1 MCALIFYHTT
11 AVTVK
16 LVQDVQCATSK
27 FLVFWHWSKICNKNY
42 ATHSQDFGLQ
52 KKWKLCIL
60 QLCTPPH
67 CDHGTGEKPL
77 STPPKKQFPL
87 LNKVLQNGETCV
99 TSHEKNPPCLS
110 PSWLLLWTVCVCVW
124 MWQNSGEPWAWAL
137 ETCTCSS
144 TSVGT
149 SSAATKFNARCSKR
163 RPVMGNAEIMLRSG
177 QQSEALWKNQLW
189 DKVPKWCSRQM
200 PVLMRASQQEKTS
213 KLSTHTTPII
223 KRQKIILE
231 EQTTVAFVTWNLTQK
246 KHQYEGGSNTNMPC

>member
-1 MCALIFYHTT
+1 MGAPWGCSRSCCRGLLGSKCGANLQHDVIGLPSFMHLCFMCALIFYHTT

-27 FLVFWHWSKICNKNY
+27 FLVFWHWIKICNKNY

-99 TSHEKNPPCLS
+99 TSHENALFVTI
-110 PSWLLLWTVCVCVW
+110 LAITLDRVCVCGCGKTAANLGRGRWRRARAV
-124 MWQNSGEPWAWAL
+124 GPPW
-137 ETCTCSS
+137 
-144 TSVGT
+144 G
-149 SSAATKFNARCSKR
+149 
-163 RPVMGNAEIMLRSG
+163 RPPQPPN
-177 QQSEALWKNQLW
+177 
-189 DKVPKWCSRQM
+189 
-200 PVLMRASQQEKTS
+200 S
-213 KLSTHTTPII
+213 KLGAA
-223 KRQKIILE
+223 K
-231 EQTTVAFVTWNLTQK
+231 
-246 KHQYEGGSNTNMPC
+246 GGL